1 MTDHK
6 IRWKPTISYAL
17 FDAGNSAL
25 GAIHSTF
32 IFAVYFVTSVAP
44 ENGTAYW
51 GYMTAAAAIF
61 VALISPI
68 LGGIADSKAIRK
80 FFLFLVTIVA
90 AISAMILWVVKPDA
104 NYLFLALVLSFFT
117 IAFSELMFVF
127 YNSLLPSVAPS
138 NLIGRV
144 SGWSW
149 GVGYWGAIIA
159 LSITLFFFIKPESAP
174 FGLNKDN
181 AEHIRITMVFVGLWM
196 IFFSFPLF
204 FFVKENAPA
213 SKIDISIKILKQGWL
228 EISKIPGLRKFLIAR
243 LFYTD
248 GLTVVFAFAGIYA
261 AKVFGFSNE
270 LVLLFAIAVNFTCG
284 IGAFVGGWV
293 DDKVGS
299 FLTIRI
305 SLFFLTIFGIG
316 VLIAPSGLWFWVLGL
331 IVGLF
336 IGPVQSASRSLI
348 SHKVPPEHR
357 AQIFGFY
364 MLSGKITSFLGPTL
378 YASIVLL
385 TNNERA
391 GMVTAVLFFIV
402 GLFVLGNKEPGSTY
416 SESILKEN
424 RS

>member
-1 MTDHK
+1 MNNYR

-90 AISAMILWVVKPDA
+90 AISTIFLWFIKPDA
-104 NYLFLALVLSFFT
+104 NYLFLAIVLSFIT

-348 SHKVPPEHR
+348 FANILPHEPTIGFNTTGNPIDSMPFIADSLEK
-357 AQIFGFY
+357 ATFTSKFG
-364 MLSGKITSFLGPTL
+364 IP
-378 YASIVLL
+378 
-385 TNNERA
+385 
-391 GMVTAVLFFIV
+391 
-402 GLFVLGNKEPGSTY
+402 
-416 SESILKEN
+416 
-424 RS
+424 

>member
-1 MTDHK
+1 MNNYR

-51 GYMTAAAAIF
+51 GYMTAMAAIF
-61 VALISPI
+61 VALVSPV

-80 FFLFLVTIVA
+80 FFLFLVTAIA
-90 AISAMILWVVKPDA
+90 ATSTMFLWFVKPDA
-104 NYLFLALVLSFFT
+104 SFLFLAIILSFLT

-127 YNSLLPSVAPS
+127 YNALLPSVAS
-138 NLIGRV
+138 KNLIGRV

-159 LSITLFFFIKPESAP
+159 LSIALFLFIKPEIAP
-174 FGLNKDN
+174 FGLNKNN
-181 AEHIRITMVFVGLWM
+181 AEHVRATMVLVGLWM
-196 IFFSFPLF
+196 IFFSLPLF
-204 FFVKENAPA
+204 VFVKETAPA
-213 SKIDISIKILKQGWL
+213 TKINSSIKILKQGWL
-228 EISKIPGLRKFLIAR
+228 EIKKIPGLRRFLIAR

-270 LVLLFAIAVNFTCG
+270 LVLMFAIAVNFTCG

-293 DDKVGS
+293 DDKFGS

-316 VLIAPSGLWFWVLGL
+316 VLIAPSGFWFWVLAL

-348 SHKVPPEHR
+348 SHKVPPKHR
-357 AQIFGFY
+357 AQIFGFS

-378 YASIVLL
+378 YASIVLW
-385 TNNERA
+385 TNNERL
-391 GMVTAVLFFIV
+391 GMVTAVIFFII
-402 GLFVLGNKEPGSTY
+402 GLVVLGNREPGKDNKTTN
-416 SESILKEN
+416 LKE
-424 RS
+424 